1 MDKINKLKE
10 ERKAL
15 VAQMR
20 AMTNKAAAEKRD
32 LNQDEQLQYD
42 GIKAQVEANIKA
54 EQRELEM
61 IEFEK
66 KLNEL
71 SPEEERAAQTFGAAA
86 TTPATQTTQT
96 TQAAG
101 GTTTEQRTRTHVEVQ
116 KQPTWSSLGEFLMA
130 VRRDGTPGLNHSRD
144 PLVTKLRASQ
154 EESRAITVAS
164 GMQESLPSDGGWL
177 VQQEFA
183 QNLLQRTYET
193 GQVVSRAFKIP
204 IGPGKNGIKILSISE
219 SSRANGSRW
228 GGIQVYW
235 TAEAEQL
242 TASKPKFRQISLDL
256 KKVTGLCYATD
267 EMLEDA
273 SALEAIINRA
283 FPEEFAFVLDDALLR
298 GTGAG
303 QPQGILN
310 SACLVTVSKEVGQ
323 GNDTILADNIFKMWS
338 RCWGRSRQNAVW
350 FINQDIEPQLRKL
363 SVPVGTGGSLIYM
376 PPGGI
381 SGQQYSTLINRPII
395 PIEQCSTLGTVG
407 DIILADFGEY
417 VMIDKGSIKSDS
429 SIHVRFLYEETAF
442 RFTYR
447 VDGQPSWNSA
457 LTPYQ
462 GSNTLS
468 PFVVLESR

>member
-1 MDKINKLKE
+1 MDKIKKLKE

-20 AMTNKAAAEKRD
+20 AMTDKAAAEKRD

-42 GIKAQVEANIKA
+42 GIKAQIEANIKA
-54 EQRELEM
+54 EQRELE
-61 IEFEK
+61 IVELEK
-66 KLNEL
+66 HMNEL
-71 SPEEERAAQTFGAAA
+71 SAEEERASQAFGAAA
-86 TTPATQTTQT
+86 TTPPAQTTQT

-101 GTTTEQRTRTHVEVQ
+101 GTTTEQRTRTHVQVQ
-116 KQPTWSSLGEFLMA
+116 SQPTWSSFGEFLMA
-130 VRRDGTPGLNHSRD
+130 VKRSADPDVHHSRD
-144 PLVTKLRASQ
+144 PLVTKLRATQ
-154 EESRAITVAS
+154 EQRAITVAS

-183 QNLLQRTYET
+183 QDLLQRTYET
-193 GQVVSRAFKIP
+193 GQVVSRTFRIP
-204 IGPGKNGIKILSISE
+204 IGPGKNGIKILSINE

-242 TASKPKFRQISLDL
+242 TSSKPKFRQISLDL

-273 SALEAIINRA
+273 TALEAIVSRA
-283 FPEEFAFVLDDALLR
+283 FPEEFAFILDDALLR

-310 SACLVTVSKEVGQ
+310 APCLVTVSKEVGQ

-417 VMIDKGSIKSDS
+417 IMIDKGGMKSDS

-447 VDGQPSWNSA
+447 VDGQPVWNSA